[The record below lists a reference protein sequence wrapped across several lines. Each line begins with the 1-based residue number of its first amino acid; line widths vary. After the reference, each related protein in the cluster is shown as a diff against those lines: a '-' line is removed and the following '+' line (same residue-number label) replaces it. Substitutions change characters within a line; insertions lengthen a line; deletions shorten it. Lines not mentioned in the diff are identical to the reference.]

1 MFLLASALRLGPQ
14 PPPPAAGAAALQSFE
29 GKPGSEIS
37 APVPIQPTRVLSM
50 SPMKLL
56 RAVCALVIAMGA
68 LQPAVADRELK
79 DADGRR
85 ILLKDDGTWR
95 YLDDQG
101 AAKGAPGQ
109 AAPKDPPSAEL
120 RLLGQSELNT
130 GCRFELQLSNNLPY
144 EIRSLVPTFAI
155 SRGNGVVYSTESL
168 HFGPIKPGD
177 KTLRLLR
184 FTGISCTEIT
194 ALRVAGG
201 DRCELGELNKFS
213 DAKGECLARVRV
225 LPSSAL
231 TFDK

>member
-1 MFLLASALRLGPQ
+1 MFLLASAPGVGPQ
-14 PPPPAAGAAALQSFE
+14 PPPAEGLAALQLFD
-29 GKPGSEIS
+29 GKTELRHLGASTHPADQS
-37 APVPIQPTRVLSM
+37 AQHA
-50 SPMKLL
+50 PMKLL
-56 RAVCALVIAMGA
+56 RNACALVIAMGA

-79 DADGRR
+79 DVDGRR

-95 YLDDQG
+95 YLDDQS
-101 AAKGAPGQ
+101 AAKGASGQ
-109 AAPKDPPSAEL
+109 ATPKDPPSAEL
-120 RLLGQSELNT
+120 RLLAQSELNI

-177 KTLRLLR
+177 KTLRSVR
-184 FTGISCTEIT
+184 FTGIACTEIT